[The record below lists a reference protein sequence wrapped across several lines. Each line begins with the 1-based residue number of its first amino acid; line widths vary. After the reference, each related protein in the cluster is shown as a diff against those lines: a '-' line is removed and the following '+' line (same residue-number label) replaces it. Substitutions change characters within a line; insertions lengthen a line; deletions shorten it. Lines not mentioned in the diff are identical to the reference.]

1 MTARR
6 VRVTVEGT
14 AEQASHMPSVLRI
27 QLGSGHLYVDTAAP
41 GVTLEELAP
50 PRTWTDGDV
59 VQGAGAAW
67 SRVDGQWLC
76 PSAFGFS
83 STAQDGDVNDLLA
96 SGKWQVLRYQHDALA
111 GA

>member
-1 MTARR
+1 MSARR

-50 PRTWTDGDV
+50 PRTWSDGDV

-76 PSAFGFS
+76 PDSFGDCQ
-83 STAQDGDVNDLLA
+83 AARDADVDDQVA
-96 SGKWQVLRYQHDALA
+96 TGRWQVLRYQHDALA